1 MRIFPLAIR
10 REPCYNNRVLHIK
23 DRDRDTV
30 SFRLSLTESVRMLK
44 GRREP
49 ES

>member
-30 SFRLSLTESVRMLK
+30 IPSIPFTESGCMLK
-44 GRREP
+44 GRK
-49 ES
+49 ESKS